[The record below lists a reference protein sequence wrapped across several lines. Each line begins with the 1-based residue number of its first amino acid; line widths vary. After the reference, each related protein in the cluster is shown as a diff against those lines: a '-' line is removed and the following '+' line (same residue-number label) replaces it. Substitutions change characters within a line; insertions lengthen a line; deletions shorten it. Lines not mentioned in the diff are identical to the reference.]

1 MLITAI
7 EGRISLERVSDLEE
21 AYRESLESLPSGIVE
36 TFLARDVMDPSL
48 VRIVTVWA
56 SREAMMDTVRASSE
70 KPKGIQMLE
79 AVGAEHRHS
88 ASEVLLHQR
97 R

>member
-1 MLITAI
+1 MSPGARRSR
-7 EGRISLERVSDLEE
+7 RISELEE
-21 AYRESLESLPSGIVE
+21 AYLESLESLPAAIEE
-36 TFLARDVMDPSL
+36 TFLARDVMDPSV

-56 SREAMMDTVRASSE
+56 SREAMMETVRASTE
-70 KPKGIQMLE
+70 KPKGLQMLE

-88 ASEVLLHQR
+88 ASEVVVHHR